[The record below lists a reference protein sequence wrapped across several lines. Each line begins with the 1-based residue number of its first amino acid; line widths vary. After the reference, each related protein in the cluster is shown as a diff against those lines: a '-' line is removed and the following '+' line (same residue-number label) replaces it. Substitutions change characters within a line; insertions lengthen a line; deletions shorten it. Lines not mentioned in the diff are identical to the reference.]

1 MASCISIKNLS
12 GTMPLFQSSWVLWSK
27 YPLWR
32 QPSNL
37 MKGDQQVI
45 FFSVSQ
51 VFLRLLRFVFVQV
64 AVTGSWSSPPTSHLS
79 WNHEMSSYRLR
90 VILFAISTGSLF
102 EVVSMYQAPWK
113 CFLNGSNSY
122 KRNHMNLWLMTHKSS
137 RSSSLSLSLSISAWR
152 FERFHKSSWYSWHLA
167 SLWLQYV

>member
-1 MASCISIKNLS
+1 
-12 GTMPLFQSSWVLWSK
+12 MPLFQSSWVLWSK

-51 VFLRLLRFVFVQV
+51 VFLKEKSKLQDCCDLYLFKWRWQDPDPHRQRVIFHGITRWAPIDWGSSFLRFQQDPCSRLWACTRRGNASWTV
-64 AVTGSWSSPPTSHLS
+64 ATVTKEIIWTYDLWPTNPLD
-79 WNHEMSSYRLR
+79 
-90 VILFAISTGSLF
+90 
-102 EVVSMYQAPWK
+102 
-113 CFLNGSNSY
+113 
-122 KRNHMNLWLMTHKSS
+122 S

-152 FERFHKSSWYSWHLA
+152 FERFRKSSWYSWHLA